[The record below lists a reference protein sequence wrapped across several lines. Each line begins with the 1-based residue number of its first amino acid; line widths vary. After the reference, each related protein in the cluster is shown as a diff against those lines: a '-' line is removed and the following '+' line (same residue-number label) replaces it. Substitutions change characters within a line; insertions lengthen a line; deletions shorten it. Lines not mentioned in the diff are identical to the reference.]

1 MRDVLSVVADN
12 ISTTTTNTAR
22 IIVTPNA
29 KRPGL
34 YDACLD
40 DGGVL
45 IIASR
50 QPFLD
55 AARRLLDLG
64 YDPTIVLVMEHGCLT
79 AQIGAAAKLRV
90 KEDRRGP
97 RFVDWEP
104 ISRRVGALVSAKAK
118 RVDWVAPDDANEPS
132 LRPGAASATQFPP
145 LAPRSSRPVR
155 RQTDRITAER
165 QRRYSERRRKGDTVT
180 HRGAEGGVTSK
191 IKKDARR

>member
-1 MRDVLSVVADN
+1 MRDVISVVADN

-40 DGGVL
+40 YGGVL

-55 AARRLLDLG
+55 AARRPLDLG

-79 AQIGAAAKLRV
+79 AQMGAAAKLRV

-97 RFVDWEP
+97 RFVD
-104 ISRRVGALVSAKAK
+104 
-118 RVDWVAPDDANEPS
+118 
-132 LRPGAASATQFPP
+132 
-145 LAPRSSRPVR
+145 
-155 RQTDRITAER
+155 
-165 QRRYSERRRKGDTVT
+165 
-180 HRGAEGGVTSK
+180 
-191 IKKDARR
+191 

>member
-1 MRDVLSVVADN
+1 MRDVISVVADN

-40 DGGVL
+40 YGGVL

-104 ISRRVGALVSAKAK
+104 ISSAKAK
-118 RVDWVAPDDANEPS
+118 G
-132 LRPGAASATQFPP
+132 LRELHATTPMRPARDPAQQALLFSRQITPPPNGGAATASAGV
-145 LAPRSSRPVR
+145 AVRP
-155 RQTDRITAER
+155 
-165 QRRYSERRRKGDTVT
+165 
-180 HRGAEGGVTSK
+180 
-191 IKKDARR
+191 